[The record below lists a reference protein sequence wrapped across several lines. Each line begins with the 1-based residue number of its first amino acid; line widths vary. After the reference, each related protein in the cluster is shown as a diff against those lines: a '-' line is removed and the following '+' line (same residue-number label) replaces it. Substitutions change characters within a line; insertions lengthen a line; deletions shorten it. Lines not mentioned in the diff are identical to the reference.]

1 MTPFKTCIV
10 QTTSLPYDKQA
21 NLDRALQAME
31 TAAGQGASLI
41 LFPEMFLTGYL
52 IKDKLAELAESLE
65 DGPGLTVLRRKAQE
79 LSMGVVIGTPLL
91 NPGGKPYNAVVMIDR
106 DGSIPGFQAKT
117 HFFGGEEKMFD
128 PGTSLKA
135 FDTSFGRMGILVCYD
150 GEFPET
156 ARTLA
161 LDGAKLLCMCA
172 ANMSPYEDY
181 HFVYMRTRAM
191 ENRIYT
197 LYCNYVGTEKKF
209 HYCGQSGAF
218 HPTGKILAEADT
230 QEGVLL
236 YADVDMAD
244 TTAPDDFL
252 NYLNHRR
259 PGLYH
264 PALAGAQNG

>member
-1 MTPFKTCIV
+1 MTPFKACIV
-10 QTTSLPYDKQA
+10 QTTSLPYDKEA
-21 NLDRALQAME
+21 NLDRALKAME
-31 TAAGQGASLI
+31 EAARQGASLI

-52 IKDKLAELAESLE
+52 IRDRLAELAESLE
-65 DGPGLTVLRRKAQE
+65 DGPALTALRQKAKD
-79 LSMGVVIGTPLL
+79 LAMGVVVGVPLA

-106 DGSIPGFQAKT
+106 DGSIAGFQAKT

-128 PGTSLKA
+128 PGASLRA

-161 LDGAKLLCMCA
+161 LDGAKLICMCA
-172 ANMSPYEDY
+172 ANMTPYEDY
-181 HFVYMRTRAM
+181 HFLYMRTRAM
-191 ENRIYT
+191 ENRAYT
-197 LYCNYVGTEKKF
+197 LYCNYVGTEKRF

-218 HPTGKILAEADT
+218 HPTGKILAEGDT
-230 QEGVLL
+230 EQEAML
-236 YADVDMAD
+236 YAQVDMAD
-244 TTAPDDFL
+244 TVAEDDFL

-264 PALAGAQNG
+264 PDLTGE